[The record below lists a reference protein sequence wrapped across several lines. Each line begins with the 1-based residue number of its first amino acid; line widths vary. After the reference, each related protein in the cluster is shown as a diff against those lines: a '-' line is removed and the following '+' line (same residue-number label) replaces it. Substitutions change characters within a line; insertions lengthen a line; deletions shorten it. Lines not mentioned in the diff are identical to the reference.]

1 MTDLES
7 RCYSPANDYTAPGER
22 DKSDFEFLWRGFTR
36 VGGNSEIIAICQNNG
51 MLESAPTSRYG
62 SRPQRSRSS
71 MASVRLHRVQASSG
85 DVTMGFLEG
94 TSPP

>member
-1 MTDLES
+1 V
-7 RCYSPANDYTAPGER
+7 
-22 DKSDFEFLWRGFTR
+22 K
-36 VGGNSEIIAICQNNG
+36 AIGQNNG
-51 MLESAPTSRYG
+51 MLKSAPTSRYE

-71 MASVRLHRVQASSG
+71 MASVRLHRVQASSD